1 MDVLSP
7 TPDAPAE
14 VPGGRRGRKPGKPLT
29 ELELATRRAN
39 LAKARAALKRGYP
52 PTEKRLR
59 ASLANLAKAQAARRA
74 PQGSAS
80 ARLNALKHGLFAEQ
94 TIEESV
100 DRLGESKEEF
110 EGCLRL
116 FERGFA
122 AADAEELR
130 LVRGLAGTVWRRLR
144 FFHAQARWEKERLQ
158 RVFAQEP
165 AQLDVEETVA
175 RADRLVL
182 AFMELDPFFR
192 ELSKLE
198 ARIEFW
204 LRKLIRK
211 RSQGRRRW
219 RGFIRVRDSFTKT
232 LESTE
237 PVDRFVEYWDTL
249 SLDEQAVVWKEFLK
263 VTGQDPAE

>member
-1 MDVLSP
+1 MEPKPQPEL
-7 TPDAPAE
+7 PAR
-14 VPGGRRGRKPGKPLT
+14 RRGRKPGKPLT
-29 ELELATRRAN
+29 EPELATRRAN
-39 LAKARAALKRGYP
+39 LEKARAALKGGYP

-59 ASLANLAKAQAARRA
+59 ASLANLAKAQAARRT

-94 TIEESV
+94 TLEESV
-100 DRLGESKEEF
+100 ERLGESKEEF

-130 LVRGLAGTVWRRLR
+130 LVRGLAATVWRQLR
-144 FFHAQARWEKERLQ
+144 FYHAQARWEKERMQ
-158 RVFAQEP
+158 RLFAPAPAP

-175 RADRLVL
+175 RADSLVL

-198 ARIEFW
+198 TRIEFW

-219 RGFIRVRDSFTKT
+219 RGFIRVRDSVTKNF
-232 LESTE
+232 EKAE
-237 PVDRFVEYWDTL
+237 PIDRFVEYWDTL
-249 SLDEQAVVWKEFLK
+249 SPDEQAVVWEDFLK

>member
-1 MDVLSP
+1 METKP
-7 TPDAPAE
+7 QREMPA
-14 VPGGRRGRKPGKPLT
+14 GRRGRKPGKPLT

-39 LAKARAALKRGYP
+39 LAKARAALKQGYP

-59 ASLANLAKAQAARRA
+59 ASLANFAKAQAARRSPHGNA
-74 PQGSAS
+74 A

-94 TIEESV
+94 TLEESV
-100 DRLGESKEEF
+100 ERLGESKEEF

-130 LVRGLAGTVWRRLR
+130 LVRGLAATVWRRLR
-144 FFHAQARWEKERLQ
+144 FYHAQARREKDRMERLFGQ
-158 RVFAQEP
+158 AP
-165 AQLDVEETVA
+165 ARLDLEATVA
-175 RADRLVL
+175 QADRLVL
-182 AFMELDPFFR
+182 ALMELDPFFR

-211 RSQGRRRW
+211 RSQGSRRW
-219 RGFIRVRDSFTKT
+219 RGFIRIRDSVTKT
-232 LESTE
+232 FDKAE
-237 PVDRFVEYWDTL
+237 PIDRFVEYWDTL
-249 SLDEQAVVWKEFLK
+249 SPDEQAAAWEEFRKLTTRK
-263 VTGQDPAE
+263 PAE

>member
-1 MDVLSP
+1 METKP
-7 TPDAPAE
+7 QPDMPAR
-14 VPGGRRGRKPGKPLT
+14 RRGRKPGKPLT
-29 ELELATRRAN
+29 KLELATRLAN
-39 LAKARAALKRGYP
+39 LAKARAALQRGYP

-59 ASLANLAKAQAARRA
+59 ASLANLARAQAARRT

-94 TIEESV
+94 TLEESV

-122 AADAEELR
+122 AADDEELR
-130 LVRGLAGTVWRRLR
+130 LVRGLAATVWRRLR
-144 FFHAQARWEKERLQ
+144 FFHAQARWEKERMQ
-158 RVFAQEP
+158 RVFAQAP
-165 AQLDVEETVA
+165 AQFDVEETVA

-192 ELSKLE
+192 ELSKIE
-198 ARIEFW
+198 TRIEFW

-219 RGFIRVRDSFTKT
+219 RGFIRVRDSVTKA
-232 LESTE
+232 LDAAE
-237 PVDRFVEYWDTL
+237 PLDHFVEYWDTL
-249 SLDEQAVVWKEFLK
+249 SPDEQAAAWEEFRKL
-263 VTGQDPAE
+263 TGQDPAD